1 MKKSK
6 FILGMLLAVALI
18 SSCSKNGSAITEADK
33 APASGKQMLEGKEYW
48 EEKLKQETAAT
59 LVLTKKLTE
68 EGHQVVEQ
76 KMRETTLTSLN
87 LPSDLNVNA
96 FTIKSKSSIKTKDAV
111 YIAPKLYLYRKSD
124 QAHVQARQI
133 GDNVLIPLHAILV
146 DGFSRQIPSADGI
159 KKIDLPETYLVNP
172 DQIRAALVKRNYS
185 ESTTF
190 GPLDGCA
197 KKFVLTV
204 AGESYDI
211 TPKGIAGSN
220 QCELNR
226 PFTLNLIV
234 PKEKADFIIN
244 EALYFNEVDVQASF
258 EVMVGYVEAE
268 TYIQLDRNKVYEK
281 LQASLSGKYPP
292 YAKGTVEANLKSIIQ
307 SETLSVFIKGDRVDI
322 VNQLFQAAYDSFVLP
337 WELKAS
343 NGETPECP
351 KEISGCVSIS
361 FEKNSES
368 RNLEVSYQQYSTTLT
383 GQVISSFAKA
393 QQILHPEVVLQSQTD
408 KGTDDYVS
416 NLTSQSRNLMI
427 TANRGS
433 ILEVHIESAIVQ
445 KDNFKV
451 EVNVA
456 HSNFCHSH
464 KKFPDKGCNGNTH
477 YADVTRVYGGIQFSQ
492 AFSPSGNMQSPI
504 SQELF
509 LKFRDSTGVETKC
522 SFEQLNAIGD
532 GSKFQIKLD
541 NTDVCKAF
549 SDTSK
554 DKQYTITFINELKH
568 PEPLIRLNDGAPF
581 TYSQRFT
588 GIDHV
593 PAHDVKE
600 HGGDKPIVINKV
612 PREFK
617 LKLKMLLRKYDTS
630 IQ

>member
-1 MKKSK
+1 MKKSN
-6 FILGMLLAVALI
+6 FILGMLIAATLI
-18 SSCSKNGSAITEADK
+18 SSCSNSSSTKTEIEK
-33 APASGKQMLEGKEYW
+33 APSSGKQVLEGDAYW
-48 EEKLKQETAAT
+48 ETNLKQENATTSVLVKQLTEDGHQVMEEKLK
-59 LVLTKKLTE
+59 
-68 EGHQVVEQ
+68 
-76 KMRETTLTSLN
+76 ETTLVSLN
-87 LPSDLNVNA
+87 FPSDLNANA
-96 FTIKSKSSIKTKDAV
+96 FTIKSKSKIKTKEAI

-146 DGFSRQIPSADGI
+146 DGFSKQVPSSDGI
-159 KKIDLPETYLVNP
+159 KKIDLPESHLI
-172 DQIRAALVKRNYS
+172 DQDKIEAALQKRGFS
-185 ESTTF
+185 EDTIL
-190 GPLDGCA
+190 GPLDGCP

-204 AGESYDI
+204 GGESYDI
-211 TPKGIAGSN
+211 TPKGIVGSN

-226 PFTLNLIV
+226 PFTLNLII

-258 EVMVGYVEAE
+258 EVMVGYVESE

-281 LQASLSGKYPP
+281 LQASLSAKYPP
-292 YAKGTVEANLKSIIQ
+292 YAQATVEANLKKIIQ
-307 SETLSVFIKGDRVDI
+307 SETLNVYIKGDRTDTI
-322 VNQLFQAAYDSFVLP
+322 NQLFQAAYDSFVLP

-343 NGETPECP
+343 NSDRPECP

-361 FEKNSES
+361 YEKNTES

-393 QQILHPEVVLQSQTD
+393 QQILHPEVVLQSQTEN
-408 KGTDDYVS
+408 GTDDYVS
-416 NLTSQSRNLMI
+416 NLVSRERNLMI

-433 ILEVHIESAIVQ
+433 ILEVHIESAIEQ
-445 KDNFKV
+445 KDNTNV
-451 EVNVA
+451 EVTVA

-477 YADVTRVYGGIQFSQ
+477 NVDVTRVYSGIQFSEP
-492 AFSPSGNMQSPI
+492 FSPSGNMQSPL

-509 LKFRDSTGVETKC
+509 LTIRDSTGVDTKC

-532 GSKFQIKLD
+532 GTKFQIKLD

-549 SDTSK
+549 ADESK
-554 DKQYTITFINELKH
+554 SKQYTITFSNELKH
-568 PEPLIRLNDGAPF
+568 PKPLLRINDGTPF
-581 TYSQRFT
+581 NYVERTT
-588 GIDHV
+588 AADMI
-593 PAHDVKE
+593 PAFDTTDQ
-600 HGGDKPIVINKV
+600 GSDRLIVVNKI

-617 LKLKMLLRKYDTS
+617 LKIKMLLRKYDVS
-630 IQ
+630 VQ

>member
-1 MKKSK
+1 MKTSH
-6 FILGMLLAVALI
+6 FILGLLVAATL
-18 SSCSKNGSAITEADK
+18 STSCSKSGNSTTLVDQTPG
-33 APASGKQMLEGKEYW
+33 SGKQLIDGQDYW
-48 EEKLKQETAAT
+48 ETNVKQETAAT
-59 LVLTKKLTE
+59 SVVRKQLTE
-68 EGHQVVEQ
+68 EGYQAVEQ
-76 KMRETTLTSLN
+76 KMKETSLASLN

-146 DGFSRQIPSADGI
+146 DGFSKQIPSADGI
-159 KKIDLPETYLVNP
+159 KKIDLPETYLINP
-172 DQIRAALVKRNYS
+172 DQIRAALVKRGFS
-185 ESTTF
+185 ESTSF

-197 KKFVLTV
+197 KKFILTV

-211 TPKGIAGSN
+211 TPKGISGSN

-268 TYIQLDRNKVYEK
+268 TYIQLDRQKVYEK
-281 LQASLSGKYPP
+281 LMASLSANYPP
-292 YAKGTVEANLKSIIQ
+292 YAKGKVEANLKSIVQ
-307 SETLSVFIKGDRVDI
+307 SETLNVFIKGDRVDI

-337 WELKAS
+337 WDLKAS
-343 NGETPECP
+343 NGENTDCP
-351 KEISGCVSIS
+351 SEFAGCVNLSY
-361 FEKNSES
+361 EKNSES

-393 QQILHPEVVLQSQTD
+393 QQILHPEVVLQSQTAN
-408 KGTDDYVS
+408 GTDDYVS

-427 TANRGS
+427 TANHGS
-433 ILEVHIESAIVQ
+433 ILEVHIESAIEQ
-445 KDNFKV
+445 KDNVKV
-451 EVNVA
+451 DVTVQ

-477 YADVTRVYGGIQFSQ
+477 YADVTRVYSGVQFSEP
-492 AFSPSGNMQSPI
+492 FSPSSNMQSPI
-504 SQELF
+504 SQQLF

-549 SDTSK
+549 TDKSK
-554 DKQYTITFINELKH
+554 DKQYTITFSNELQH
-568 PEPLIRLNDGAPF
+568 PEPLTRLNNGTPF
-581 TYSQRFT
+581 TYSQRFI
-588 GIDHV
+588 GIDAV
-593 PAHDVKE
+593 PAHDTSE
-600 HGGDKPIVINKV
+600 YGGADAIVLNKV

-617 LKLKMLLRKYDTS
+617 IKVKMLLRKYDIS
-630 IQ
+630 VQ